1 MNILYME
8 KAIEIAKK
16 SGIDIP
22 VGAVIVKDDKIIA
35 EACNQKEVLNDITA
49 HAEILAIRLASKVI
63 NNWRLAGCDLYVTL
77 EPCPM
82 CASAIIQ
89 SRISN
94 VFFGSYDN
102 IYGAFSAFPD
112 YVKVHNSNLLCKGGI
127 MEYECNSLLSSY
139 FKKVRQD

>member
-1 MNILYME
+1 ME

-63 NNWRLAGCDLYVTL
+63 NNWRLTGCDLYVTL

-89 SRISN
+89 SRIAN

-102 IYGAFSAFPD
+102 IYGAFSSFPD
-112 YVKVHNSNLLCKGGI
+112 FVKIHNSKLFYKGGI
-127 MEYECNSLLSSY
+127 MEYECNSLLKSY
-139 FKKVRQD
+139 FEKVRNV